1 MKLRYNVDDRLPLSQ
16 LALYALQWFIL
27 AVAVVVTSVFVAQG
41 SPEEKL
47 FYAQKLFA
55 VMGVAGFV
63 QVMWGHRMPIVVGP
77 AAVLL
82 VGVLSALN
90 SNANSDAIYSS
101 IAIGGVLITLLSFGG
116 LMRHVQRIF
125 TPRIIIVILMLIAF
139 TLSPVIKNLVFP
151 PMASGSSHL
160 FGLIFTLVATPVM
173 VILNRKM
180 QGVAKSLVIPIALV
194 LGSVAYYL
202 FFPAG
207 RFIHSEATLDGVF
220 INSFELDLGV
230 VIAFVICYIALFIN
244 DISSIESLGGMLQ
257 TPDMERRMRR
267 GVRLTGLFNIAA
279 GALGVLGPVNFSMS
293 PGVIASTRCASRY
306 ALIPA
311 TLLLVV
317 CALSDRLIW
326 ILTSIPNPVIGVIL
340 LFLMGT
346 QLAASL
352 EMLHSTRSV
361 TSFSDGLTIGLPL
374 MVAMLFQLMPRGIV
388 PQVIEPLVSNGFAMG
403 VIMVVLLEHV
413 VNRAPKEQ
421 KIDKVE

>member
-41 SPEEKL
+41 TPEERL
-47 FYAQKLFA
+47 LYAQKLFA

-63 QVMWGHRMPIVVGP
+63 QVVWGHRMPIVVGP

-82 VGVLSALN
+82 VGVLSALG
-90 SNANSDAIYSS
+90 SQADSDAIYSS

-116 LMRHVQRIF
+116 LMRYVQRLF

-139 TLSPVIKNLVFP
+139 TLAPVIKNLVFP
-151 PMASGSSHL
+151 MGATEGQHL
-160 FGLIFTLVATPVM
+160 FGLLFAIVATPLM
-173 VILNRKM
+173 VVLNRTL

-194 LGSVAYYL
+194 AGSIAYYAL
-202 FFPAG
+202 FPVAEFTQSSVTLEG
-207 RFIHSEATLDGVF
+207 LFISEFKFD
-220 INSFELDLGV
+220 IGV
-230 VIAFVICYIALFIN
+230 VVAFVICYIALFIN
-244 DISSIESLGGMLQ
+244 DISSIESLGAMLQ

-267 GVRLTGLFNIAA
+267 GVGLTGLFNIVA
-279 GALGVLGPVNFSMS
+279 GALGVLGPVNYSMS
-293 PGVIASTRCASRY
+293 PGVVASTRCASRY

-352 EMLHSTRSV
+352 EMVHSTRSV
-361 TSFSDGLTIGLPL
+361 ASFGNGLTVGLPL
-374 MVAMLFQLMPRGIV
+374 MVAMLFQLMPRGIA
-388 PQVIEPLVSNGFAMG
+388 PQIIEPLVGNGFAMG

-413 VNRAPKEQ
+413 VNRAPK
-421 KIDKVE
+421 VEKE